1 MREYWRENRD
11 PTLPTVVLEDSAA
24 LTSLVVAGL
33 GLWLSER
40 LGTSLPDA
48 VASGVI
54 GLILVGIAVFLA
66 FENYSLLI
74 GETASA
80 DVEAAIRRAAAADP
94 DVHEVVALHTMHL
107 GPDTILIVLAV
118 ALQPGL
124 DTAAIEAA
132 VQRVHDGIERAVGP
146 STKPRLIVVE
156 PRAPR
161 AQATDVAAA

>member
-1 MREYWRENRD
+1 
-11 PTLPTVVLEDSAA
+11 
-24 LTSLVVAGL
+24 
-33 GLWLSER
+33 
-40 LGTSLPDA
+40 
-48 VASGVI
+48 
-54 GLILVGIAVFLA
+54 
-66 FENYSLLI
+66 
-74 GETASA
+74 
-80 DVEAAIRRAAAADP
+80 
-94 DVHEVVALHTMHL
+94 MHL